1 MPTVETK
8 YQSVL
13 NSLLNDIRA
22 GKYRTAAFPSENMSA
37 RRFAVGRKTVI
48 KVYDELERRGLVVRR
63 RGAGTALT
71 RKADRDSGRIGLI
84 VHGSDYCELFA
95 PVARRVSHL
104 CQKNGLVLLFADLSG
119 DVVSRRIDKVAATAK
134 EFVKTG
140 VNGVIFQPVELVKDA
155 EEINRKILATFDEA
169 GVPVVLLDSDV
180 VRSPERSRYDLAA
193 VNHVEAGR
201 RIGEHLVRCGAK
213 RIAYLMEREHAPCV
227 QDRYLGV
234 RIGADGKMVK
244 GCVVYAKPD
253 NVAAIRKAIKAL
265 RPDAFACYNDREARL
280 LISTLAKLGYDV
292 PKDIQVAGFDDVNYA
307 TISSPALTTAHQP
320 CAELADLA
328 FEMLT
333 ARIDRLDAPV
343 RETFL
348 DAPLVVRDTTRTMIG
363 RRVRLAL
370 AALLAGAFSFCGLAA
385 DSETNLWRSAAHRL
399 SFSAFADVESAYW
412 ARGAV
417 VDKRPFSAQFADIS
431 FDLDPFGRVG
441 GYAWSVSSLSKSGQS
456 ATRRNA
462 YNEVDYA
469 VYYGYGLELAEE
481 WTLDTTIAKKWVTLP
496 GYRPHANTISEWN
509 VSQSLKNPYVTPYY
523 LLRRAYNGQKW
534 CYWDVGLTRSWNFL
548 DDFTFTATA
557 FGEFGDSRHFAAQYG
572 ANPHGNGRYSD
583 GLMALNLMLRVDH
596 EVTENVGLF
605 AFVHQFDVVSSDARD
620 ALDASTTPES
630 RKDMTIFGVGV
641 TVNF

>member
-1 MPTVETK
+1 MLSVETK

-13 NSLLNDIRA
+13 SSLLNDIRA
-22 GKYRTAAFPSENMSA
+22 GKYRETAFPSENMSA
-37 RRFAVGRKTVI
+37 RRFSVGRKTVI

-84 VHGSDYCELFA
+84 IHGSDYCELFA

-119 DVVSRRIDKVAATAK
+119 DVVSRRIGNVAATAEK
-134 EFVKTG
+134 FVKIG
-140 VNGVIFQPVELVKDA
+140 VNGVIFQPVELVKGA
-155 EEINRKILATFDEA
+155 EEINRKILATFDKA
-169 GVPVVLLDSDV
+169 GVPVVLLDSDI
-180 VRSPERSRYDLAA
+180 VRSPGRSSYDLAA

-201 RIGEHLVRCGAK
+201 RVGEHLVRCGAK

-234 RIGADGKMVK
+234 KIGADGKMVK
-244 GCVVYAKPD
+244 GCAVYAKPD
-253 NVAAIRKAIKAL
+253 NITSIRKAIKAL
-265 RPDAFACYNDREARL
+265 KPDAFACYNDREARL
-280 LISTLAKLGYDV
+280 LISTLAQLGYDV

-320 CAELADLA
+320 CSELADLA
-328 FEMLT
+328 FDMLM
-333 ARIDRLDAPV
+333 ARIDKPDAPV

-348 DAPLVVRDTTRTMIG
+348 NAPLVVRKTTRAKT
-363 RRVRLAL
+363 VRLAL
-370 AALLAGAFSFCGLAA
+370 AALLSCVLPLCGQAS
-385 DSETNLWRSAAHRL
+385 DSETNLWRSAARRL
-399 SFSAFADVESAYW
+399 SFSAFADIESAYW
-412 ARGAV
+412 ARGAI
-417 VDKRPFSAQFADIS
+417 VDKNPFSAQFADLS
-431 FDLDPFGRVG
+431 LNLDPFGRIG
-441 GYAWSVSSLSKSGQS
+441 GYAWSVSSLAKSGQS

-481 WTLDTTIAKKWVTLP
+481 WTLDTTVAKKWVTLP
-496 GYRPHANTISEWN
+496 GYRPHASTISEWN

-534 CYWDVGLTRSWNFL
+534 CYWDVGLTRSWKFL

-557 FGEFGDSRHFAAQYG
+557 FGELGDSRHFTAQYG
-572 ANPHGNGRYSD
+572 ANPHGDGRYSS
-583 GLMALNLMLRVDH
+583 GLMALNLMVRLDYAL
-596 EVTENVGLF
+596 TEWLGVY

-620 ALDASTTPES
+620 ALDNDKSPQS
-630 RKDMTIFGVGV
+630 RKDMTIFGVGMA
-641 TVNF
+641 VNF